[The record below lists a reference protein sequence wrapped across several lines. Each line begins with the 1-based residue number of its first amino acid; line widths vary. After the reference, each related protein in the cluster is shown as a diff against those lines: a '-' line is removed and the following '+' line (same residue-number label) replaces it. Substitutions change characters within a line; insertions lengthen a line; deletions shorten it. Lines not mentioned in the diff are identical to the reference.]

1 MEPGTPEEKPT
12 PADMPEV
19 RRHTDTALTPA
30 DGARYDARFASR
42 AAGIVSSAMR
52 DMMSLS
58 ERPDIISLATGLPD
72 TAAFEREIFDEV
84 AQVISRDF
92 LASALQYGPTEG
104 LGELRERICQVMAH
118 EGASARPEDII
129 VTTGGQQAIDL
140 AIRTFVDPGDV
151 VLAEGPTY
159 PGAVPSF
166 TTYEADVVHIPMD
179 DDGLRVDL
187 LEERFEHLAAQNRR
201 PKLLYTIP
209 TFHNPAGVTMSLE
222 RRERLVRFAHS
233 NELLLVEDNPYGQIR
248 YEGEPLPTLW
258 ELDAGAGWVIYLSTF
273 SKILAPGLR
282 TGWVAAPQQVLRK
295 MNLGKQAADLC
306 SSTVSQRFIVEYL
319 RRHDW
324 RDYVA
329 RLNDIYRARRDA
341 MLRALEEELP
351 ADAHWTRPQGGLFV
365 WATLPSG
372 LDTTDL
378 LATASEKYQV
388 AFVPGRGAFLD
399 DRGGESMRLNFS
411 GLPPAT
417 VSEGVRRLGAA
428 VAEKIELQRLLG
440 GGINL

>member
-1 MEPGTPEEKPT
+1 MEPTDPKEKPT
-12 PADMPEV
+12 PAHTPHV
-19 RRHTDTALTPA
+19 RRHADTALTPA
-30 DGARYDARFASR
+30 DGARYDARFATR

-72 TAAFEREIFDEV
+72 TGAFDAEIFDEV
-84 AQVISRDF
+84 SEVISRDF
-92 LASALQYGPTEG
+92 LSSALQYGPTEG
-104 LGELRERICQVMAH
+104 LAELRERICEVMAH

-140 AIRTFVDPGDV
+140 AIRTFVDPGDT

-159 PGAVPSF
+159 PGAVPCF
-166 TTYEADVVHIPMD
+166 TSYEARVVHVPMD
-179 DDGLRVDL
+179 EDGLRVDL
-187 LEERFEHLAAQNRR
+187 LEERFGQLAAEGRR

-222 RRERLVRFAHS
+222 RRERLVRFAHA
-233 NELLLVEDNPYGQIR
+233 NELLIVEDNPYGQIR
-248 YEGEPLPTLW
+248 FEGDPLPTLW
-258 ELDAGAGWVIYLSTF
+258 ELDGGAGWVIYLSTF

-306 SSTVSQRFIVEYL
+306 SSTMSQRFIVEYL

-329 RLNDIYRARRDA
+329 RLNDIYRERRDA

-351 ADAHWTRPQGGLFV
+351 PDARWTRPSGGLFV

-378 LATASEKYQV
+378 LAAATEKYQV

-399 DRGGESMRLNFS
+399 DRGGDSMRLNYS

-428 VAEKIELQRLLG
+428 VTEKIELQRLLG
-440 GGINL
+440 GGISL